1 MQPVPMD
8 EVEAELRLAASTSGF
23 ADRVPLL
30 SARNLVSRGQ
40 RNFLIGLLIAAV
52 IGAVVDVILTITAI
66 IAAFTLLYVVAVV
79 YRSYLFTRS
88 SKSDAARNRDGRGSS
103 HGP

>member
-1 MQPVPMD
+1 MR
-8 EVEAELRLAASTSGF
+8 LRLSCVSQPAL
-23 ADRVPLL
+23 RVAPTECL
-30 SARNLVSRGQ
+30 SVRPSLVSRGQ

-79 YRSYLFTRS
+79 YRSYLFTRWS
-88 SKSDAARNRDGRGSS
+88 KATRSKS
-103 HGP
+103 